1 MVADLAGI
9 EKGKTMRQGK
19 ADQSVT
25 VSATG
30 DVVVGDNVTFD
41 EAVFAGSHRKPKF
54 VGLRTISA
62 TVVKDSY
69 GAGKQQHTFTLL
81 VTGSTGVD
89 PLKVGEKALRKARN
103 VYRNG
108 VSRQLW
114 DDESARLEAQAEKHE
129 RGGAAREV
137 RAVRRETE
145 EPRASS
151 FL

>member
-1 MVADLAGI
+1 MNHYGTKQEAKRA
-9 EKGKTMRQGK
+9 
-19 ADQSVT
+19 T

-30 DVVVGDNVTFD
+30 DVVVGDHVTYD
-41 EAVFAGSHRKPKF
+41 EAVFTGSYRKPKF
-54 VGLRTISA
+54 AGLRSISA
-62 TVVKDSY
+62 IVVKDSY

-81 VTGSTGVD
+81 ITGSTGID
-89 PLKVGEKALRKARN
+89 PLKVGEKVQRKARN

-114 DDESARLEAQAEKHE
+114 DDETARLEVQAEKHE

-137 RAVRRETE
+137 RAIRRETE
-145 EPRASS
+145 EPRTSS

>member
-1 MVADLAGI
+1 
-9 EKGKTMRQGK
+9 MRQKK
-19 ADQSVT
+19 ADKSAT
-25 VSATG
+25 ISATG

-41 EAVFAGSHRKPKF
+41 EAVFAGSYRKPKF
-54 VGLRTISA
+54 VGTRSISA

-69 GAGKQQHTFTLL
+69 GAGKQQHTFTL
-81 VTGSTGVD
+81 VITGSTGTD
-89 PLKVGEKALRKARN
+89 PLEVGEKILRKARN

-114 DDESARLEAQAEKHE
+114 DDETSRLAVQVEKHE